1 MPRLSRRTLLGAAAA
16 LPATLA
22 LPALLARPAHAEASR
37 VRLSHGYGILY
48 LPLIVMRDQ
57 KLLEKHAARAEL
69 GPLEVSWQM
78 LDGGNVINDAMLAGS
93 LDIAGTGA
101 PGFVTL
107 WSRARGI
114 PRSEIIGVSGMSSC
128 ALVLNTNRPH
138 IRALGDFTPND
149 KIALPGIKT
158 SLAAVVLQMLVAK
171 QFGQANYARLD
182 PMTVGLPHP
191 EAYTALMSGRTEIA
205 AHFASPPYSARELA
219 DPKIHK
225 VIAASEVLGD
235 ATLDVTFAPK
245 QFVAANPRIMTAFL
259 AAMDEANALI
269 ANDKPQAAAI
279 FNRVSPSGVSDQ
291 DVVGMLSEPDTHFS
305 TTPKGLMEYARFMG
319 AVGSIRN
326 RPETWQDL
334 FMPGLHGLSGS

>member
-1 MPRLSRRTLLGAAAA
+1 MQRRDFFSAAAVLSA
-16 LPATLA
+16 SVAV
-22 LPALLARPAHAEASR
+22 PALLSRPAHAEVSK

-57 KLLEKHAARAEL
+57 KLLEKQAEKAGL
-69 GPLEVSWQM
+69 GVIEVSWQM

-101 PGFVTL
+101 PGFMTL

-114 PRSEIIGVSGMSSC
+114 PRSEIIGVTGMSTC
-128 ALVLNTNRPH
+128 AVVLNTNKPS
-138 IRALGDFTPND
+138 IRSLADFTAAD

-171 QFGQANYARLD
+171 QFGQPNYAKLD

-191 EAYTALMSGRTEIA
+191 EAFTALMSGRTEIA
-205 AHFASPPYSARELA
+205 AHFASPPYSNLELA

-225 VIAASEVLGD
+225 VIAASDVLGNS
-235 ATLDVTFAPK
+235 TLDVTFAPK
-245 QFVAANPRIMTAFL
+245 QFVANNPRIMAAFL

-269 ANDKPQAAAI
+269 AADRPKAAEI
-279 FNRVSPSGVSDQ
+279 FNRVSPSGSTAEAVVS
-291 DVVGMLSEPDTHFS
+291 MLAEPDTRFD
-305 TTPKGLMEYARFMG
+305 TTPHGLMEYANFMG
-319 AVGSIRN
+319 TAGTIRAK
-326 RPETWQDL
+326 PADWKEL
-334 FMPGLHGLSGS
+334 FMPALHERPGS